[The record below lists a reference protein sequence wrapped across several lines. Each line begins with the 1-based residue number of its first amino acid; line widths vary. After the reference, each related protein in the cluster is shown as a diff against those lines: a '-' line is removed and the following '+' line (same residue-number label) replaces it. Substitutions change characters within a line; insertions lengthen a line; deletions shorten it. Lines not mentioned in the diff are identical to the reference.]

1 MRIEIN
7 RIPFSLLECKQFIIR
22 EKSFFVKR
30 NNMGYYALKVLIS
43 SVLIVLIS
51 EVSKRSTL
59 FGALL
64 ASIPFVSLF
73 AFFWLYHD
81 TKNVQLV
88 SSLSTSIFWLV
99 LPSLA
104 LFIALP
110 LLLKQGI
117 NFYLSLGLA
126 SIITMVCYGLL
137 IVIMNYFRVEL

>member
-1 MRIEIN
+1 
-7 RIPFSLLECKQFIIR
+7 
-22 EKSFFVKR
+22 
-30 NNMGYYALKVLIS
+30 MGYYALKVLIS

>member
-1 MRIEIN
+1 
-7 RIPFSLLECKQFIIR
+7 
-22 EKSFFVKR
+22 
-30 NNMGYYALKVLIS
+30 MGYYVLKVLIS
-43 SVLIVLIS
+43 SVLIVFIS

-59 FGALL
+59 LGALL
-64 ASIPFVSLF
+64 ASIPFISLF

-126 SIITMVCYGLL
+126 SIITMMCYGLL
-137 IVIMNYFRVEL
+137 IVLMNYFGIKL

>member
-1 MRIEIN
+1 
-7 RIPFSLLECKQFIIR
+7 
-22 EKSFFVKR
+22 
-30 NNMGYYALKVLIS
+30 
-43 SVLIVLIS
+43 
-51 EVSKRSTL
+51 
-59 FGALL
+59 
-64 ASIPFVSLF
+64 
-73 AFFWLYHD
+73 
-81 TKNVQLV
+81 VQLV

-137 IVIMNYFRVEL
+137 IVLMNYFGVKL